1 MSDRDNGGTSMDE
14 RQMISEWF
22 YLYGNDV
29 YNFLVYYQGSKDV
42 HDLVQEVFIKAM
54 KGVSSF
60 RHDANPK
67 TWLISIARN
76 VAIDN
81 ARKKKRRID
90 DATSS
95 LEEQITVGNS
105 YVPDDILIKNE
116 SMQDLYIA
124 IRGLKSNYR
133 DVVML
138 RGIEDMSTKETAAV
152 LGWTESKVKQTYH
165 RAKKSLQKQLLEKG
179 DIAHG
184 S

>member
-1 MSDRDNGGTSMDE
+1 MDE
-14 RQMISEWF
+14 RNIISEWF
-22 YLYGNDV
+22 YLYSNDV

-60 RHDANPK
+60 RNEANPK
-67 TWLISIARN
+67 TWLISIARH
-76 VAIDN
+76 VAIDH

-90 DATSS
+90 DATAP
-95 LEEQITVGNS
+95 LEEQITIGNS
-105 YVPDDILIKNE
+105 DVPDDVLVENE
-116 SMQDLYIA
+116 SMQDLYMA
-124 IRGLKSNYR
+124 IKALKSNYR